1 MRTADL
7 RSAFLDFFGVRN
19 HRVVASSS
27 LVPTNDPTMLFTNAG
42 MVQFKD
48 VLLGREARDY
58 SRAVSCQRCVRAGG
72 KHNDLENVGYTARHH
87 TFFEMLGNFSFGD
100 YFKEETIS
108 WAWQFVTEVLTLPED
123 RLWVTV
129 HPTDVDARA
138 IWTEKSGLAESRVID
153 LEGNFWAMGE
163 TGPCGPDTEI
173 FFDQGPEL
181 AGGPPGSA
189 DEDGDRFLEFW
200 NLVFPQFDRAVDG
213 SLSSLATPGVDTGMG
228 LERVA
233 ALTQG
238 VGSNYEIDLFHD
250 VIRRAGEF
258 AGLSDE
264 RTVFHNPSLRV
275 ISDHIR
281 SAAFLIADGVIPGN
295 EDRNYVLR
303 RIIRRALRHG
313 NKLNIREPFFHL
325 LVEPLVNSMGEAY
338 PTLSE
343 EKVRIEKTLLSE
355 EERFANTLGQGMA
368 ILESAI
374 NELTEKKIP
383 GEVVFKLYDT
393 FGFPADL
400 TADVAR
406 ERGLEIDEE
415 GFEKLMTAQRQR
427 GRAASRFDSTLEQ
440 RIDIEGNVEFLGY
453 ERLTAASEIVGL
465 YRQNDDDTDEV
476 EVLKAGETG
485 VVILNRTPFYAE
497 SGGQVGDAGTMQ
509 TSVAS
514 FVVTDTTRGGGQH
527 LHYGSVENGQLS
539 VGDAVDTEVLAGRR
553 NDIARN
559 HSATHLLHAALRQV
573 LGEHVQQKGSLVD
586 SERLRFDF
594 SHIDPLEE
602 EEVKAIERIVNERIR
617 ENSEVMTEQLGYDA
631 AVARGALALFGE
643 KYGDDVRVLSM
654 GDDFSVAL
662 CGGTHTRRTGD
673 IGLLRLVSESG
684 IAAGIRRIEA
694 VTGRGALVRLDD
706 IERELDAVAD
716 VVRGSREELAD
727 KVKLLAGSNRRLEKE
742 VQSLRSRSAQSESV
756 DLAASAIEIEG
767 IKVLSTQVTG
777 DSEAVMALFDGL
789 RERLDKCVVVLGYL
803 DRGKVAL
810 VCGVS
815 KGLTNRLK
823 AGDLVTHIGAQ
834 VGARGGGRDD
844 MAKAGGGDNPEALDD
859 ALGTVAA
866 WVAEHL

>member
-1 MRTADL
+1 
-7 RSAFLDFFGVRN
+7 
-19 HRVVASSS
+19 
-27 LVPTNDPTMLFTNAG
+27 MLFTNAG

-138 IWTEKSGLAESRVID
+138 IWTEKIGLAESRVVD

-213 SLSSLATPGVDTGMG
+213 SLSSLASPGVDTGLG

-383 GEVVFKLYDT
+383 GEIVFKLYDT

-415 GFEKLMTAQRQR
+415 GFEQLMTAQRQR

-453 ERLTAASEIVGL
+453 ESLTAASEIVGL

-559 HSATHLLHAALRQV
+559 HSATHLLHAALRKV

-594 SHIDPLEE
+594 SHIDPLED
-602 EEVKAIERIVNERIR
+602 EEVKVIERIVNERIR
-617 ENSEVMTEQLGYDA
+617 ENSEVMTEQLEYDD

-654 GDDFSVAL
+654 GGDFSVEL

-684 IAAGIRRIEA
+684 IASGIRRIEA

-706 IERELDAVAD
+706 IERELNAVSD

-727 KVKLLAGSNRRLEKE
+727 KVKLLAESNRRLEKE
-742 VQSLRSRSAQSESV
+742 IQSLRSRSAQSESV
-756 DLAASAIEIEG
+756 DLAVGAIEVEG

-789 RERLDKCVVVLGYL
+789 RERLDKCVVALGYL
-803 DRGKVAL
+803 DRGKVGL

-815 KGLTNRLK
+815 KELTNRLK
-823 AGDLVTHIGAQ
+823 AGDLVRHLGAQ

-866 WVAEHL
+866 WVAEQL

>member
-27 LVPTNDPTMLFTNAG
+27 LVPTNDPTLLFTNAG

-48 VLLGREARDY
+48 ALLGREARDY

-87 TFFEMLGNFSFGD
+87 TLFEMLGNFSFGD

-108 WAWQFVTEVLTLPED
+108 WAWQFVTEVLTLPKD

-138 IWTEKSGLAESRVID
+138 IWTEKIGLAENRVID
-153 LEGNFWAMGE
+153 VEDNFWAMGE

-173 FFDQGPEL
+173 FFDQGPEF

-238 VGSNYEIDLFHD
+238 VASNYEIDLFHD

-264 RTVFHNPSLRV
+264 RTVFRNPSLRV

-281 SAAFLIADGVIPGN
+281 AAAFLIADGVIPGN

-343 EKVRIEKTLLSE
+343 EKVRIEKTLLTE
-355 EERFANTLGQGMA
+355 EERFASTLGQGMT

-440 RIDIEGNVEFLGY
+440 RIDVEGNVEFLGY
-453 ERLTAASEIVGL
+453 EGLTAASEIVGL
-465 YRQNDDDTDEV
+465 YRQNDDGTDEV

-539 VGDAVDTEVLAGRR
+539 VGDAVDTEVLADRR

-594 SHIDPLEE
+594 SHIDPLED

-617 ENSEVMTEQLGYDA
+617 ENSEVMTEQLGYDD

-654 GDDFSVAL
+654 GGDFSVEL
-662 CGGTHTRRTGD
+662 CGGTHSRRTGD

-706 IERELDAVAD
+706 IERELDAVSD

-727 KVKLLAGSNRRLEKE
+727 KVKLLAESNRRLEKE
-742 VQSLRSRSAQSESV
+742 VQLLRSRSVQSESV
-756 DLAASAIEIEG
+756 DLAAGAIEIEG

-789 RERLDKCVVVLGYL
+789 RERLDKCVVALGYL
-803 DRGKVAL
+803 DRGKVGL

-815 KGLTNRLK
+815 KELTNRLK
-823 AGDLVTHIGAQ
+823 AGDLVRHIGAQ

-866 WVAEHL
+866 WVAEQL

>member
-7 RSAFLDFFGVRN
+7 RSAFLDFFGARN

-48 VLLGREARDY
+48 ALLGREARDY

-87 TFFEMLGNFSFGD
+87 TLFEMLGNFSFGD

-123 RLWVTV
+123 RIWVTV

-138 IWTEKSGLAESRVID
+138 IWTEKIGLTESRVID
-153 LEGNFWAMGE
+153 LEDNFWAMGE

-559 HSATHLLHAALRQV
+559 HSATHLLHAALRKV

-617 ENSEVMTEQLGYDA
+617 ENSEVMTEQLGYDD

-654 GDDFSVAL
+654 GGDFSVEL

-684 IAAGIRRIEA
+684 IASGIRRIEA

-706 IERELDAVAD
+706 IERELNAVSD

-727 KVKLLAGSNRRLEKE
+727 KVKLLAESNRRLEKE
-742 VQSLRSRSAQSESV
+742 IQSLRSSSAQSESV
-756 DLAASAIEIEG
+756 DLAVGAIEVEG

-789 RERLDKCVVVLGYL
+789 RERLDKCVVALGYL
-803 DRGKVAL
+803 DRGKVGL

-815 KGLTNRLK
+815 KELTNRLK
-823 AGDLVTHIGAQ
+823 AGDLVRHLGAQ

-866 WVAEHL
+866 WVAEQL

>member
-1 MRTADL
+1 
-7 RSAFLDFFGVRN
+7 
-19 HRVVASSS
+19 
-27 LVPTNDPTMLFTNAG
+27 
-42 MVQFKD
+42 
-48 VLLGREARDY
+48 
-58 SRAVSCQRCVRAGG
+58 
-72 KHNDLENVGYTARHH
+72 
-87 TFFEMLGNFSFGD
+87 MLGNFSFGD

-138 IWTEKSGLAESRVID
+138 IWTEKIGLAESRVID

-440 RIDIEGNVEFLGY
+440 RIDIEENVEFLGY
-453 ERLTAASEIVGL
+453 EGLAAASEIVGL

-539 VGDAVDTEVLAGRR
+539 VGDAVDTEVLADRR

-654 GDDFSVAL
+654 GDDFSVEL

-706 IERELDAVAD
+706 IERELNAVSD

-727 KVKLLAGSNRRLEKE
+727 KVKLLAESNRRLEKE
-742 VQSLRSRSAQSESV
+742 IQSLRSSSTQSESV
-756 DLAASAIEIEG
+756 DLAAGAIEIEG

-789 RERLDKCVVVLGYL
+789 RERLDKCVVALGYL
-803 DRGKVAL
+803 DRGKVGL

-815 KGLTNRLK
+815 KELTNRLK
-823 AGDLVTHIGAQ
+823 AGDLVRHLGAQ

-866 WVAEHL
+866 WVAEQL

>member
-1 MRTADL
+1 
-7 RSAFLDFFGVRN
+7 
-19 HRVVASSS
+19 
-27 LVPTNDPTMLFTNAG
+27 MLFTNAG

-138 IWTEKSGLAESRVID
+138 IWTEKIGLAESRVVD

-213 SLSSLATPGVDTGMG
+213 SLSSLASPGVDTGLG

-415 GFEKLMTAQRQR
+415 GFEQLMTAQRQR

-453 ERLTAASEIVGL
+453 ESLTAASEIVGL

-559 HSATHLLHAALRQV
+559 HSATHLLHAALRKV

-594 SHIDPLEE
+594 SHIDPLED

-617 ENSEVMTEQLGYDA
+617 ENSEVMTEQLEYDD

-654 GDDFSVAL
+654 GGDFSVEL

-684 IAAGIRRIEA
+684 IASGIRRIEA

-706 IERELDAVAD
+706 IERELNAVSD

-727 KVKLLAGSNRRLEKE
+727 KVKLLAESNRRLEKE
-742 VQSLRSRSAQSESV
+742 IQSLRSRSAQSESV
-756 DLAASAIEIEG
+756 DLAVGAIEVEG

-789 RERLDKCVVVLGYL
+789 RERLDKCVVALGYL
-803 DRGKVAL
+803 DRGKVGL

-815 KGLTNRLK
+815 KELTNRLK
-823 AGDLVTHIGAQ
+823 AGDLVRHLGAQ

-866 WVAEHL
+866 WVAEQL

>member
-7 RSAFLDFFGVRN
+7 RSAFLDFFGARN

-48 VLLGREARDY
+48 ALLGREARDY

-87 TFFEMLGNFSFGD
+87 TLFEMLGNFSFGD

-108 WAWQFVTEVLTLPED
+108 WAWQFITEVLTLPED
-123 RLWVTV
+123 RIWVTV

-138 IWTEKSGLAESRVID
+138 IWTKKIGLTESRVID
-153 LEGNFWAMGE
+153 LEDNFWAMGE
-163 TGPCGPDTEI
+163 TGPCGPDTEL

-264 RTVFHNPSLRV
+264 RIVFENPSLRV

-313 NKLNIREPFFHL
+313 NKLNIREPFFHQ
-325 LVEPLVNSMGEAY
+325 LVEPLVDSMGEAY

-355 EERFANTLGQGMA
+355 EERFASTLGQGMA

-406 ERGLEIDEE
+406 ERGLGIDEDE
-415 GFEKLMTAQRQR
+415 FEKLMTAQRQR

-453 ERLTAASEIVGL
+453 EGLAAASEIVGL
-465 YRQNDDDTDEV
+465 YRQNDDETGEV

-497 SGGQVGDAGTMQ
+497 SGGQVGDAGTIQ
-509 TSVAS
+509 TSAAS

-539 VGDAVDTEVLAGRR
+539 VGDAVDTEVLADRR

-594 SHIDPLEE
+594 SHVDPLEE

-617 ENSEVMTEQLGYDA
+617 ENSEVMTEQLGYDD

-654 GDDFSVAL
+654 GGDFSVEL

-694 VTGRGALVRLDD
+694 VTGRGALVRLDG

-716 VVRGSREELAD
+716 VVRGSSEELAD
-727 KVKLLAGSNRRLEKE
+727 KVKLLAESNRRLEKE

-756 DLAASAIEIEG
+756 GLAASAIEIEG

-815 KGLTNRLK
+815 KELTNRLK
-823 AGDLVTHIGAQ
+823 AGDLVMHIGAQ

-866 WVAEHL
+866 WVAEQL

>member
-7 RSAFLDFFGVRN
+7 RSAFLNFFGERD
-19 HRVVASSS
+19 HRVVPSSS

-48 VLLGREARDY
+48 ALLGRETRDY

-87 TFFEMLGNFSFGD
+87 TLFEMLGNFSFGD

-108 WAWQFVTEVLTLPED
+108 WAWEFVTDVLMLPQD

-129 HPTDVDARA
+129 HPTDEDARA
-138 IWTEKSGLAESRVID
+138 IWTRKIGLAENRVID
-153 LEGNFWAMGE
+153 LEDNFWAMGE

-189 DEDGDRFLEFW
+189 DEDGIRFLEFW
-200 NLVFPQFDRAVDG
+200 NLVFPQFDRATDG
-213 SLSSLATPGVDTGMG
+213 SLSSLATPGVDTGLG

-238 VGSNYEIDLFHD
+238 VDSNYEIDLFHD
-250 VIRRAGEF
+250 VIRRAGEI
-258 AGLSDE
+258 AGFSDK

-325 LVEPLVNSMGEAY
+325 LVEPLVNSMGDVY
-338 PTLSE
+338 PILSKE
-343 EKVRIEKTLLSE
+343 MVHIEKTLLSE

-374 NELTEKKIP
+374 EQLAENRIP

-440 RIDIEGNVEFLGY
+440 RIDIEGDVEFLGY
-453 ERLTAASEIVGL
+453 DGLVADSEIIGL
-465 YRQNDDDTDEV
+465 YRYSDDNTEEV
-476 EVLKAGETG
+476 DALRAGEAG

-497 SGGQVGDAGTMQ
+497 SGGQVGDAGSIQ
-509 TSVAS
+509 TSGAT
-514 FVVTDTTRGGGQH
+514 FVVAETTRGGGQH
-527 LHYGSVENGQLS
+527 LHYGSVESGELS
-539 VGDAVDTEVLAGRR
+539 VGDAADTEVLADRR

-573 LGEHVQQKGSLVD
+573 LGDHVQQKGSLVD
-586 SERLRFDF
+586 AERLRFDF
-594 SHIDPLEE
+594 SHIEPLED
-602 EEVKAIERIVNERIR
+602 EEVASIERIVNDHIR
-617 ENSEVMTEQLGYDA
+617 ENSEVVTEQLSYDDA
-631 AVARGALALFGE
+631 LARGALALFGE
-643 KYGDDVRVLSM
+643 KYGEDVRVLSM
-654 GDDFSVAL
+654 GGDFSVEL
-662 CGGTHTRRTGD
+662 CGGTHAARTGD
-673 IGLLRLVSESG
+673 IGLLRIVSESG

-694 VTGRGALVRLDD
+694 VTGRSALVRVAT
-706 IERELDAVAD
+706 IEQQLDAVAD
-716 VVRGSREELAD
+716 VVHGSRDELAD
-727 KVKLLAGSNRRLEKE
+727 KVKVLADTNRRLEKE
-742 VQSLRSRSAQSESV
+742 VQTLRSRSAQSESV
-756 DLAASAIEIEG
+756 ELAAGAIEVQG
-767 IKVLSTQVTG
+767 IKVVSAKVTG
-777 DSEAVMALFDGL
+777 DSEAVMSLFDGL
-789 RERLDKCVVVLGYL
+789 RERLGSCVVALGYL
-803 DRGKVAL
+803 DNGKVGL

-815 KGLTNRLK
+815 KELTKRLK
-823 AGDLVTHIGAQ
+823 AGDLVRHIGVQ

-844 MAKAGGGDNPEALDD
+844 MAKAGGGDKPDALERALDS
-859 ALGTVAA
+859 VAV
-866 WVAEHL
+866 WVSERL

>member
-7 RSAFLDFFGVRN
+7 RSAFLDFFGVRD

-138 IWTEKSGLAESRVID
+138 IWTEKIGLAESRVID

-213 SLSSLATPGVDTGMG
+213 SLSSLATPGVDTGLG

-415 GFEKLMTAQRQR
+415 GFEQLMTAQRQR

-453 ERLTAASEIVGL
+453 ESLTAASEIVGL

-559 HSATHLLHAALRQV
+559 HSATHLLHAALRKV

-594 SHIDPLEE
+594 SHIDPLED

-617 ENSEVMTEQLGYDA
+617 ENSEVMTEQLEYDD

-654 GDDFSVAL
+654 GGDFSVEL

-684 IAAGIRRIEA
+684 IASGIRRIEA

-706 IERELDAVAD
+706 IERELNAVSD

-727 KVKLLAGSNRRLEKE
+727 KVKLLAESNRRLEKE
-742 VQSLRSRSAQSESV
+742 IQSLRSSSAQSESV
-756 DLAASAIEIEG
+756 DLAVGAIEVEG

-789 RERLDKCVVVLGYL
+789 RERLDKCVVALGYL
-803 DRGKVAL
+803 DRGKVGL

-815 KGLTNRLK
+815 KELTNRLK
-823 AGDLVTHIGAQ
+823 AGDLVRHLGAQ

-866 WVAEHL
+866 WVAEQL

>member
-1 MRTADL
+1 
-7 RSAFLDFFGVRN
+7 
-19 HRVVASSS
+19 
-27 LVPTNDPTMLFTNAG
+27 
-42 MVQFKD
+42 
-48 VLLGREARDY
+48 
-58 SRAVSCQRCVRAGG
+58 
-72 KHNDLENVGYTARHH
+72 
-87 TFFEMLGNFSFGD
+87 
-100 YFKEETIS
+100 
-108 WAWQFVTEVLTLPED
+108 
-123 RLWVTV
+123 
-129 HPTDVDARA
+129 VDARA
-138 IWTEKSGLAESRVID
+138 IWTEKIGLAESRVID

-213 SLSSLATPGVDTGMG
+213 SLSSLASPGVDTGLG

-415 GFEKLMTAQRQR
+415 GFEQLMTAQRQR

-453 ERLTAASEIVGL
+453 ESLTAASEIVGL

-559 HSATHLLHAALRQV
+559 HSATHLLHAALRKV

-594 SHIDPLEE
+594 SHIDPLED

-617 ENSEVMTEQLGYDA
+617 ENSEVMTEQLEYDD

-654 GDDFSVAL
+654 GGDFSVEL

-684 IAAGIRRIEA
+684 IASGIRRIEA

-706 IERELDAVAD
+706 IERELNAVSD

-727 KVKLLAGSNRRLEKE
+727 KVKLLAESNRRLEKE
-742 VQSLRSRSAQSESV
+742 IQSLRSRSAQSESV
-756 DLAASAIEIEG
+756 DLAVGAIEVEG

-789 RERLDKCVVVLGYL
+789 RERLDKCVVALGYL
-803 DRGKVAL
+803 DRGKVGL

-815 KGLTNRLK
+815 KELTNRLK
-823 AGDLVTHIGAQ
+823 AGDLVRHLGAQ

-866 WVAEHL
+866 WVAEQL

>member
-7 RSAFLDFFGVRN
+7 RSAFLDFFGARN

-48 VLLGREARDY
+48 ALLGREARDY

-87 TFFEMLGNFSFGD
+87 TLFEMLGNFSFGD

-123 RLWVTV
+123 RIWVTV

-138 IWTEKSGLAESRVID
+138 IWTEKIGLTESRVID
-153 LEGNFWAMGE
+153 LEDNFWAMGE

-295 EDRNYVLR
+295 EDRSYVLR

-313 NKLNIREPFFHL
+313 NKLNIREPFFHQ

-355 EERFANTLGQGMA
+355 EERFASTLGQGMA

-374 NELTEKKIP
+374 NELTEKQIP

-406 ERGLEIDEE
+406 ERGLGIDAD
-415 GFEKLMTAQRQR
+415 GFEKLMAAQRQR

-440 RIDIEGNVEFLGY
+440 RIDIAGNVEFLGY
-453 ERLTAASEIVGL
+453 EGLTAASEIVGL
-465 YRQNDDDTDEV
+465 YRQSDDGTDEV
-476 EVLKAGETG
+476 EVLKAGELG

-539 VGDAVDTEVLAGRR
+539 VGDAVDTEVLADRR

-617 ENSEVMTEQLGYDA
+617 ENSEVMTEQLGYDD

-654 GDDFSVAL
+654 GDDFSVEL

-706 IERELDAVAD
+706 IERELNAVAD

-727 KVKLLAGSNRRLEKE
+727 KVKLLAENNRRLEKE
-742 VQSLRSRSAQSESV
+742 IQSLRSSSAQSESV

-866 WVAEHL
+866 WVAEQL

>member
-27 LVPTNDPTMLFTNAG
+27 LVPTNDPTLLFTNAG

-48 VLLGREARDY
+48 ALLGREARDY

-87 TFFEMLGNFSFGD
+87 TLFEMLGNFSFGD

-138 IWTEKSGLAESRVID
+138 IWTEKIGLAENRVID
-153 LEGNFWAMGE
+153 VEDNFWAMGE

-173 FFDQGPEL
+173 FFDQGPEF

-238 VGSNYEIDLFHD
+238 VASNYEIDLFHD

-264 RTVFHNPSLRV
+264 RTVFRNPSLRV

-281 SAAFLIADGVIPGN
+281 AAAFLIADGVIPGN

-343 EKVRIEKTLLSE
+343 EKVRIEKTLLTE
-355 EERFANTLGQGMA
+355 EERFASTLGQGMT

-440 RIDIEGNVEFLGY
+440 RIDVEGNVEFLGY
-453 ERLTAASEIVGL
+453 EGLTAASEIVGL
-465 YRQNDDDTDEV
+465 YRQNDDGTDEV

-539 VGDAVDTEVLAGRR
+539 VGDAVDTEVLADRR

-594 SHIDPLEE
+594 SHIDPLED

-617 ENSEVMTEQLGYDA
+617 ENSKVMTEQLGYDD

-654 GDDFSVAL
+654 GGDFSVEL
-662 CGGTHTRRTGD
+662 CGGTHSRRTGD

-694 VTGRGALVRLDD
+694 VTGRGALVRLDN
-706 IERELDAVAD
+706 IERELDAVSD

-727 KVKLLAGSNRRLEKE
+727 KVKLLAESNRRLEKE
-742 VQSLRSRSAQSESV
+742 VQLLRSRSAQSESV
-756 DLAASAIEIEG
+756 DLAVGAIEVEG

-789 RERLDKCVVVLGYL
+789 RERLDKCVVALGYL
-803 DRGKVAL
+803 DRGKVGL

-815 KGLTNRLK
+815 KELTNRLK
-823 AGDLVTHIGAQ
+823 AGDLVRHIGAQ

-866 WVAEHL
+866 WVAEQL

>member
-27 LVPTNDPTMLFTNAG
+27 LVPTNDPTLLFTNAG

-48 VLLGREARDY
+48 ALLGREARDY

-87 TFFEMLGNFSFGD
+87 TLFEMLGNFSFGD

-138 IWTEKSGLAESRVID
+138 IWTEKIGLAENRVID
-153 LEGNFWAMGE
+153 VEDNFWAMGE

-173 FFDQGPEL
+173 FFDQGPEF

-238 VGSNYEIDLFHD
+238 VASNYEIDLFHD

-264 RTVFHNPSLRV
+264 RTVFRNPSLRV

-281 SAAFLIADGVIPGN
+281 AAAFLIADGVIPGN

-343 EKVRIEKTLLSE
+343 EKVRIEKTLLTE
-355 EERFANTLGQGMA
+355 EERFASTLGQGMT

-440 RIDIEGNVEFLGY
+440 RIDVEGNVEFLGY
-453 ERLTAASEIVGL
+453 EGLTAASEIVGL
-465 YRQNDDDTDEV
+465 YRQNDDRTDEV

-539 VGDAVDTEVLAGRR
+539 VGDAVDTEVLADRR

-594 SHIDPLEE
+594 SHIDPLED

-617 ENSEVMTEQLGYDA
+617 ENSEVMTEQLEYDD

-654 GDDFSVAL
+654 GGDFSVEL
-662 CGGTHTRRTGD
+662 CGGTHSRRTGD

-706 IERELDAVAD
+706 IERELDAVSD

-727 KVKLLAGSNRRLEKE
+727 KVKLLAESNRRLEKE

-756 DLAASAIEIEG
+756 DLAVGAIEIEG

-789 RERLDKCVVVLGYL
+789 RERLDKCVVALGYL
-803 DRGKVAL
+803 DRGKVGL

-815 KGLTNRLK
+815 KELTNRLK
-823 AGDLVTHIGAQ
+823 AGDLVRHIGAQ

-866 WVAEHL
+866 WVAEQL

>member
-138 IWTEKSGLAESRVID
+138 IWTEKIGLAESRVID

-213 SLSSLATPGVDTGMG
+213 SLSSLASPGVDTGLG

-415 GFEKLMTAQRQR
+415 GFEQLMTAQRQR

-453 ERLTAASEIVGL
+453 ESLTAASEIVGL

-539 VGDAVDTEVLAGRR
+539 VGDAVDTEVLADRR

-559 HSATHLLHAALRQV
+559 HSATHLLHAALRKV

-586 SERLRFDF
+586 AERLRFDF
-594 SHIDPLEE
+594 SHIDPLED

-617 ENSEVMTEQLGYDA
+617 ENSEVMTEQLGYDD

-654 GDDFSVAL
+654 GGDFSVEL
-662 CGGTHTRRTGD
+662 CGGTHSRRTGD

-706 IERELDAVAD
+706 IERELDAVSD
-716 VVRGSREELAD
+716 VVHGSREELAD
-727 KVKLLAGSNRRLEKE
+727 KVKLLAESNRRLEKE
-742 VQSLRSRSAQSESV
+742 IQSLRSRSAQSESV
-756 DLAASAIEIEG
+756 DLAVGAIEVEG

-789 RERLDKCVVVLGYL
+789 RERLDKCVVALGYL
-803 DRGKVAL
+803 DRGKVGL

-815 KGLTNRLK
+815 KELTNRLK
-823 AGDLVTHIGAQ
+823 AGDLVRHLGAQ

-866 WVAEHL
+866 WVAEQL

>member
-27 LVPTNDPTMLFTNAG
+27 LVPTNDPTLLFTNAG

-48 VLLGREARDY
+48 ALLGREARDY

-87 TFFEMLGNFSFGD
+87 TLFEMLGNFSFGD

-108 WAWQFVTEVLTLPED
+108 WAWQFVTEVLTLPKD

-138 IWTEKSGLAESRVID
+138 IWTEKIGLAENRVID
-153 LEGNFWAMGE
+153 VEDNFWAMGE

-173 FFDQGPEL
+173 FFDQGPEF

-238 VGSNYEIDLFHD
+238 VASNYEIDLFHD

-264 RTVFHNPSLRV
+264 RTVFRNPSLRV

-281 SAAFLIADGVIPGN
+281 AAAFLIADGVIPGN

-343 EKVRIEKTLLSE
+343 EKVRIEKTLLTE
-355 EERFANTLGQGMA
+355 EERFASTLGQGMT

-440 RIDIEGNVEFLGY
+440 RIDVEGNVEFLGY
-453 ERLTAASEIVGL
+453 EGLTAASEIVGL
-465 YRQNDDDTDEV
+465 YRQNDDGTDEV

-539 VGDAVDTEVLAGRR
+539 VGDAVDTEVLADRR

-594 SHIDPLEE
+594 SHIDPLED

-617 ENSEVMTEQLGYDA
+617 ENSEVMTEQLEYDD

-654 GDDFSVAL
+654 GGDFSVEL
-662 CGGTHTRRTGD
+662 CGGTHSRRTGD

-706 IERELDAVAD
+706 IERELDAVSD

-727 KVKLLAGSNRRLEKE
+727 KVKLLAESNRRLEKE
-742 VQSLRSRSAQSESV
+742 VQLLRSRSAQSESV
-756 DLAASAIEIEG
+756 DLAAGAIEIEG

-803 DRGKVAL
+803 DRGKVGL

-815 KGLTNRLK
+815 KELTNRLK
-823 AGDLVTHIGAQ
+823 AGDLVRHIGAQ

-866 WVAEHL
+866 WVAEQL

>member
-27 LVPTNDPTMLFTNAG
+27 LVPTNDPTLLFTNAG

-48 VLLGREARDY
+48 ALLGREARDY

-87 TFFEMLGNFSFGD
+87 TLFEMLGNFSFGD

-108 WAWQFVTEVLTLPED
+108 WAWQFVTEVLTLPKD

-138 IWTEKSGLAESRVID
+138 IWTEKIGLAENRVID
-153 LEGNFWAMGE
+153 VEDNFWAMGE

-173 FFDQGPEL
+173 FFDQGPEF

-238 VGSNYEIDLFHD
+238 VASNYEIDLFHD

-264 RTVFHNPSLRV
+264 RTVFRNPSLRV

-281 SAAFLIADGVIPGN
+281 AAAFLIADGVIPGN

-343 EKVRIEKTLLSE
+343 EKVRIEKTLLTE
-355 EERFANTLGQGMA
+355 EERFASTLGQGMT

-440 RIDIEGNVEFLGY
+440 RIDVEGNVEFLGY
-453 ERLTAASEIVGL
+453 EGLTAASEIVGL
-465 YRQNDDDTDEV
+465 YRQNDDGTDEV

-539 VGDAVDTEVLAGRR
+539 VGDAVDTEVLADRR

-594 SHIDPLEE
+594 SHIDPLED

-654 GDDFSVAL
+654 GGDFSVEL
-662 CGGTHTRRTGD
+662 CGGTHSRRTGD

-706 IERELDAVAD
+706 IERELDAVSD

-727 KVKLLAGSNRRLEKE
+727 KVKLLAESNRRLEKE
-742 VQSLRSRSAQSESV
+742 VQLLRSRSAQSESV
-756 DLAASAIEIEG
+756 DLAAGAIEIEG

-789 RERLDKCVVVLGYL
+789 RERLDKCVVALGYL
-803 DRGKVAL
+803 DRGKVGL

-815 KGLTNRLK
+815 KELTNRLK
-823 AGDLVTHIGAQ
+823 AGDLVRHIGAQ

-866 WVAEHL
+866 WVAEQL

>member
-7 RSAFLDFFGVRN
+7 RSAFLDFFGVRD

-138 IWTEKSGLAESRVID
+138 IWTEKIGLAESRVVD

-213 SLSSLATPGVDTGMG
+213 SLSSLASPGVDTGLG

-415 GFEKLMTAQRQR
+415 GFEQLMTAQRQR

-453 ERLTAASEIVGL
+453 ESLTAASEIVGL

-559 HSATHLLHAALRQV
+559 HSATHLLHAALRKV

-594 SHIDPLEE
+594 SHIDPLED

-617 ENSEVMTEQLGYDA
+617 ENSEVMTEQLEYDD

-654 GDDFSVAL
+654 GGDFSVEL

-684 IAAGIRRIEA
+684 IASGIRRIEA

-706 IERELDAVAD
+706 IERELNAVSD

-727 KVKLLAGSNRRLEKE
+727 KVKLLAESNRRLEKE
-742 VQSLRSRSAQSESV
+742 IQSLRSRSAQSESV
-756 DLAASAIEIEG
+756 DLAVGAIEVEG

-789 RERLDKCVVVLGYL
+789 RERLDKCVVALGYL
-803 DRGKVAL
+803 DRGKVGL

-815 KGLTNRLK
+815 KELTNRLK
-823 AGDLVTHIGAQ
+823 AGDLVRHLGAQ

-866 WVAEHL
+866 WVAEQL

>member
-138 IWTEKSGLAESRVID
+138 IWTEKIGLAESRVID

-368 ILESAI
+368 ILESTI

-476 EVLKAGETG
+476 GVLKAGETG

-527 LHYGSVENGQLS
+527 LHYGSVENGKLS

-559 HSATHLLHAALRQV
+559 HSATHLLHAALRKV

-594 SHIDPLEE
+594 SHIDPLED

-617 ENSEVMTEQLGYDA
+617 ENSEVMTEKLGYDN

-654 GDDFSVAL
+654 GGDFSVEL

-684 IAAGIRRIEA
+684 IASGIRRIEA

-706 IERELDAVAD
+706 IERELNAVAD

-727 KVKLLAGSNRRLEKE
+727 KVKLLAENNRRLEKE
-742 VQSLRSRSAQSESV
+742 IQSLRSSSAQSESV

-866 WVAEHL
+866 WVAEQL

>member
-1 MRTADL
+1 
-7 RSAFLDFFGVRN
+7 
-19 HRVVASSS
+19 
-27 LVPTNDPTMLFTNAG
+27 MLFTNAG

-138 IWTEKSGLAESRVID
+138 IWTEKIGLAESRVVD

-213 SLSSLATPGVDTGMG
+213 SLSSLASPGVDTGLG

-383 GEVVFKLYDT
+383 GEIVFKLYDT

-415 GFEKLMTAQRQR
+415 GFEQLMTAQRQR

-453 ERLTAASEIVGL
+453 ESLTAASEIVGL

-559 HSATHLLHAALRQV
+559 HSATHLLHAALRKV

-594 SHIDPLEE
+594 SHIDPLED

-617 ENSEVMTEQLGYDA
+617 ENSEVMTEQLEYDD

-654 GDDFSVAL
+654 GGDFSVEL

-684 IAAGIRRIEA
+684 IASGIRRIEA

-706 IERELDAVAD
+706 IERELNAVSD

-727 KVKLLAGSNRRLEKE
+727 KVKLLAESNRRLEKE
-742 VQSLRSRSAQSESV
+742 IQSLRSRSAQSESV
-756 DLAASAIEIEG
+756 DLAVGAIEVEG

-789 RERLDKCVVVLGYL
+789 RERLDKCVVALGYL
-803 DRGKVAL
+803 DRGKVGL

-815 KGLTNRLK
+815 KELTNRLK
-823 AGDLVTHIGAQ
+823 AGDLVRHLGAQ

-866 WVAEHL
+866 WVAEQL

>member
-27 LVPTNDPTMLFTNAG
+27 LVPTNDPTLLFTNAG

-48 VLLGREARDY
+48 ALLGREARDY

-87 TFFEMLGNFSFGD
+87 TLFEMLGNFSFGD

-108 WAWQFVTEVLTLPED
+108 WAWQFVTEVLTLPKD

-138 IWTEKSGLAESRVID
+138 IWTEKIGLAENRVID
-153 LEGNFWAMGE
+153 VEDNFWAMGE

-173 FFDQGPEL
+173 FFDQGPEF

-238 VGSNYEIDLFHD
+238 VASNYEIDLFHD

-264 RTVFHNPSLRV
+264 RTVFRNPSLRV

-281 SAAFLIADGVIPGN
+281 AAAFLIADGVIPGN

-343 EKVRIEKTLLSE
+343 EKVRIEKTLLTE
-355 EERFANTLGQGMA
+355 EERFASTLGQGMT

-440 RIDIEGNVEFLGY
+440 RIDVEGNVEFLGY
-453 ERLTAASEIVGL
+453 EGLTAASEIVGL
-465 YRQNDDDTDEV
+465 YRQNDDGTDEV

-539 VGDAVDTEVLAGRR
+539 VGDAVDTEVLADRR

-594 SHIDPLEE
+594 SHIDPLED

-617 ENSEVMTEQLGYDA
+617 ENSEVMTEQLEYDD

-654 GDDFSVAL
+654 GGDFSVEL
-662 CGGTHTRRTGD
+662 CGGTHSRRTGD

-706 IERELDAVAD
+706 IERELDAVSD

-727 KVKLLAGSNRRLEKE
+727 KVKLLAESNRRLEKE

-756 DLAASAIEIEG
+756 DLAVGAIEIEG

-789 RERLDKCVVVLGYL
+789 RERLDKCVVALGYL
-803 DRGKVAL
+803 DRGKVGL

-815 KGLTNRLK
+815 KELTNRLK
-823 AGDLVTHIGAQ
+823 AGDLVRHIGAQ

-866 WVAEHL
+866 WVAEQL

>member
-1 MRTADL
+1 
-7 RSAFLDFFGVRN
+7 
-19 HRVVASSS
+19 
-27 LVPTNDPTMLFTNAG
+27 
-42 MVQFKD
+42 
-48 VLLGREARDY
+48 
-58 SRAVSCQRCVRAGG
+58 
-72 KHNDLENVGYTARHH
+72 
-87 TFFEMLGNFSFGD
+87 
-100 YFKEETIS
+100 
-108 WAWQFVTEVLTLPED
+108 
-123 RLWVTV
+123 
-129 HPTDVDARA
+129 
-138 IWTEKSGLAESRVID
+138 LA
-153 LEGNFWAMGE
+153 
-163 TGPCGPDTEI
+163 
-173 FFDQGPEL
+173 
-181 AGGPPGSA
+181 
-189 DEDGDRFLEFW
+189 
-200 NLVFPQFDRAVDG
+200 
-213 SLSSLATPGVDTGMG
+213 
-228 LERVA
+228 
-233 ALTQG
+233 
-238 VGSNYEIDLFHD
+238 
-250 VIRRAGEF
+250 
-258 AGLSDE
+258 
-264 RTVFHNPSLRV
+264 
-275 ISDHIR
+275 
-281 SAAFLIADGVIPGN
+281 
-295 EDRNYVLR
+295 
-303 RIIRRALRHG
+303 
-313 NKLNIREPFFHL
+313 
-325 LVEPLVNSMGEAY
+325 
-338 PTLSE
+338 
-343 EKVRIEKTLLSE
+343 
-355 EERFANTLGQGMA
+355 
-368 ILESAI
+368 
-374 NELTEKKIP
+374 
-383 GEVVFKLYDT
+383 
-393 FGFPADL
+393 
-400 TADVAR
+400 
-406 ERGLEIDEE
+406 
-415 GFEKLMTAQRQR
+415 
-427 GRAASRFDSTLEQ
+427 
-440 RIDIEGNVEFLGY
+440 
-453 ERLTAASEIVGL
+453 AASEIVGL

-497 SGGQVGDAGTMQ
+497 SGGQVGDAGTIQ

-514 FVVTDTTRGGGQH
+514 FIVSDTTRGGGQH

-539 VGDAVDTEVLAGRR
+539 VGDAVDTEVLADRR

-617 ENSEVMTEQLGYDA
+617 ENSEVMTEQLGYDD

-654 GDDFSVAL
+654 GDDFSVEL

-706 IERELDAVAD
+706 IERELNAVAD

-727 KVKLLAGSNRRLEKE
+727 KVKLLAENNRRLEKE
-742 VQSLRSRSAQSESV
+742 IQSLRSSSAQSESV

-866 WVAEHL
+866 WVAEQL